1 MVLSYISLLP
11 FVSRL
16 NMYYSSLNEHLSFIS
31 INMSMWDLIC
41 GIVSWYTTLPVFVD
55 GKVFAEAGKSTWSF
69 EGL

>member
-1 MVLSYISLLP
+1 
-11 FVSRL
+11 
-16 NMYYSSLNEHLSFIS
+16 MYYSSLNEHLSFIS